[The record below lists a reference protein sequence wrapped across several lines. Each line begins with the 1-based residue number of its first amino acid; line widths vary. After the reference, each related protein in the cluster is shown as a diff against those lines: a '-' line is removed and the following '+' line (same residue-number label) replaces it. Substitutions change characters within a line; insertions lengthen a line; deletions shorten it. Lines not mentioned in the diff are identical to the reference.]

1 MIDTGFLEDL
11 PDERKACI
19 KSIFYHVNQREI
31 KEIWGISVQNTQ
43 KFKHFILLMNNSAHL
58 CSCLATVTREI
69 VCRHYFSLM
78 MHTHTAMFHIQLI
91 RPRWYKNRDLDGKH
105 EPFVFAAKFQD
116 TELLKQPEINQE
128 IFYLTA
134 LIQNNVDKWEQISKS
149 TLDEKLFFG
158 KVMGMAKKVTLKA
171 VEKKDE
177 RIFEIFQRYLDELN
191 DFEDE
196 LNSEID
202 TDDEANENSLQLQN
216 PIKKP
221 RKGRPKGTTRIK
233 SAMEPPKSNKSQRH
247 CKICRQAGHYSS
259 TCTQNQK

>member
-1 MIDTGFLEDL
+1 MFEQISEVIDTGFLEDL

-31 KEIWGISVQNTQ
+31 KEIW
-43 KFKHFILLMNNSAHL
+43 
-58 CSCLATVTREI
+58 
-69 VCRHYFSLM
+69 
-78 MHTHTAMFHIQLI
+78 AMFHIQLI

-171 VEKKDE
+171 
-177 RIFEIFQRYLDELN
+177 
-191 DFEDE
+191 DE

-233 SAMEPPKSNKSQRH
+233 SAMEPPKSNRSQRH